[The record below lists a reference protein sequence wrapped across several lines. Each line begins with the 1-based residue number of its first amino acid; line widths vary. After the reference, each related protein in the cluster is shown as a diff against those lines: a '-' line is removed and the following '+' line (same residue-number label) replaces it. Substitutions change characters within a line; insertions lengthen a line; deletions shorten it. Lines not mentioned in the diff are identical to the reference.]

1 MSVSEVEDVIISLDE
16 EDNAATV
23 PVPKGRPRGKK
34 AATSSTS
41 EHASESPEASTS
53 PKRKS
58 AAKGSSPTK
67 EDSDRTSRA
76 KRKVTFAD
84 ESDSEDGSDQD
95 EDYFGGPAT
104 GHESEDEDGESS
116 DASFEGSDDDHEVKR
131 KAKGK
136 GKGAAKGK
144 AKDQKTPAKKAP
156 ARGSK
161 TKTST
166 LPDSSPAT
174 KKTVREVKKAKGNTV
189 EKHDDV
195 VSDEREDSVKGSSP
209 SIEVRE
215 VTPVYSNTK
224 AKSTSVIAK
233 SDVRPAAKARP
244 SEPIVPSS
252 SSPRSGLKAGNGTI
266 EPVKLSGAPRPI
278 RVGLSRRVLCMP
290 LHPVS

>member
-95 EDYFGGPAT
+95 E
-104 GHESEDEDGESS
+104 
-116 DASFEGSDDDHEVKR
+116 
-131 KAKGK
+131 
-136 GKGAAKGK
+136 
-144 AKDQKTPAKKAP
+144 
-156 ARGSK
+156 
-161 TKTST
+161 
-166 LPDSSPAT
+166 
-174 KKTVREVKKAKGNTV
+174 
-189 EKHDDV
+189 V
-195 VSDEREDSVKGSSP
+195 VQILFHSP
-209 SIEVRE
+209 SNATMPESLSYYVPIC
-215 VTPVYSNTK
+215 
-224 AKSTSVIAK
+224 IQQ
-233 SDVRPAAKARP
+233 RP
-244 SEPIVPSS
+244 
-252 SSPRSGLKAGNGTI
+252 LC
-266 EPVKLSGAPRPI
+266 PI
-278 RVGLSRRVLCMP
+278 RNKKFIQI
-290 LHPVS
+290 